1 MPDVADDNLPMAIGR
16 LQALQQQMQQVIFGQ
31 VDVIEHLLI
40 TLLCGGHALLE
51 GVPGTAK
58 TLMVRTLGAAMSC
71 RSKRISFT
79 PDLMPSDI
87 LGTNVFDARDN
98 SFHFHEGPLFT
109 DILLADEINRAPAKT
124 QSALLEAMS
133 ERHATVDGVRYA
145 LSPIFAVFATQNPV
159 EFEGTYP
166 LPEAQQDRF
175 LLKIKVP
182 YPEDTAEYNLLDAV
196 NRGQPPDHKP
206 EEAVQGVLDVPS
218 VQAVQAALP
227 RVRMETSI
235 VQYVL
240 KIIRAT
246 RTHGSILVGAG
257 PRGSIYLLQASKA
270 RALLQGRDYANPDD
284 VVRMAAPVLA
294 HRMTLAAE
302 AEVSGATREQVLQS
316 ILETIEVPR

>member
-1 MPDVADDNLPMAIGR
+1 MPDVADADLQMAVGR
-16 LQALQQQMQQVIFGQ
+16 LQALLQQVQQVIFGQ
-31 VDVIEHLLI
+31 QDVVEHLLI

-58 TLMVRTLGAAMSC
+58 TLMVRTLAAAMSC

-87 LGTNVFDARDN
+87 LGTNVFDARDS

-175 LLKIKVP
+175 LLKVKVP
-182 YPEDTAEYNLLDAV
+182 YPQESAELSLLDAV
-196 NRGQPPDHKP
+196 NCGQPPDRRP
-206 EEAVQGVLDVPS
+206 EQAVQPVLDVAS
-218 VQAVQAALP
+218 VLAVQAALP

-246 RTHGSILVGAG
+246 RAHGSILVGAG
-257 PRGSIYLLQASKA
+257 PRGSIYLLQAAKA
-270 RALLQGRDYANPDD
+270 RALLQGRDYATPDD
-284 VVRMAAPVLA
+284 VVSMAGPVLA

-316 ILETIEVPR
+316 IVETIEVPR